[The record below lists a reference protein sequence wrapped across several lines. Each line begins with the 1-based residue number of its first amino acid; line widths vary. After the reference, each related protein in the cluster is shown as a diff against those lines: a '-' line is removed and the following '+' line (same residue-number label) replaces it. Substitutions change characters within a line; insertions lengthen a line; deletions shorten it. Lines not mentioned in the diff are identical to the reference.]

1 MVVQQQLKLS
11 IEESHCANDCF
22 AQGGGEKQFVEH
34 LQLGQSL
41 AFLSPHV
48 AVRLFAAVV
57 GRLGDLMA
65 RQTSVM
71 VLPWA
76 TSCSAVHCFA
86 YPSAK
91 TPECTTRI
99 CVACVPWCSPRP
111 SLD

>member
-41 AFLSPHV
+41 GLLSLHV

-65 RQTSVM
+65 RQTSVT

-76 TSCSAVHCFA
+76 QLFSGSLLRISIGQNSRMYCSDLWRLRSV
-86 YPSAK
+86 
-91 TPECTTRI
+91 
-99 CVACVPWCSPRP
+99 V
-111 SLD
+111 